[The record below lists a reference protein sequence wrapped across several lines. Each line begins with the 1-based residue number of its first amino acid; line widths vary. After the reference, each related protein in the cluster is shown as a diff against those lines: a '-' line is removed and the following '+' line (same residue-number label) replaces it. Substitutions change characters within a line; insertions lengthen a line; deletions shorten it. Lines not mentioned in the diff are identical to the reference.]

1 MSVSRV
7 LIANRGEIACRV
19 IATCRR
25 MGLLSVAV
33 YSDADAGALHARLA
47 DDAVR
52 IGPAEAARSYLDADA
67 VIAAALSSGADAI
80 HPGYGFLSERAVL
93 PRLCEAHGL
102 VWIGPSAACIER
114 MGSKIEAKRIA
125 RDAGIACVPGYDG
138 DDQSDERLAREAAS
152 IGDPVLVKASAG
164 GGGRGMRRVMAADG
178 LADALASAR
187 AEAQAAFG
195 SPVLLLEKLIG
206 RPRHLEVQ
214 LAGDKHGNLVHLFE
228 RECSIQRNYQKVI
241 EEAPAPN
248 LAEPVRQ
255 RLFEAAVRLGRAIG
269 YDSLGT
275 AEFILEDGDD
285 APWFLEMNTR
295 LQVEHPVTEQVT
307 GLDLV
312 EWQIRIARGER
323 LPLQQPEIMLRGAA
337 IEARLNAEDPAH
349 DYRPGTGTLLRFD
362 AAPVNQA
369 GAEGIRIETGVEA
382 GSVVTPHYDSL
393 LAKVIATAPDRA
405 EAAQHLAAALG
416 RLVVLGVPCNQA
428 FLRDIV
434 AHPAFRAGRLTTRFL
449 DEAFAG
455 GWQPPAAHPK
465 LVRDAA
471 VAAWLLSIERSAP
484 GPWATLGGFRITEPA
499 GRPARLFLEVHDGA
513 EIQAVTVTGSAARFA
528 VDGGEAAEATVC
540 EAMGRDGI
548 VTLRSRTRTARFAT
562 VQDGG
567 AILLSADGCVHT
579 RRVAP
584 VVEAVTGPKTAAGGP
599 RLTAPMPGLVV
610 AVEVA
615 AGDRVEAGQVA
626 VTMEAMKVVMRLP
639 APVAGRVLRVACAPA
654 DTVKNGDL
662 LIEIEPDGGA

>member
-25 MGLLSVAV
+25 MSLASVAV
-33 YSDADAGALHARLA
+33 FCAAAGGARHPRWG

-67 VIAAALSSGADAI
+67 VIAAALASGADAI
-80 HPGYGFLSERAVL
+80 HPGYGFLSERTAL

-102 VWIGPSAACIER
+102 TWIGPSATCIER
-114 MGSKIEAKRIA
+114 MGSKVEAKRIA

-138 DDQSDERLAREAAS
+138 DDQSDARLAREAAS
-152 IGDPVLVKASAG
+152 IGYPVLVKASAG
-164 GGGRGMRRVMAADG
+164 GGGRGMRRVLAADG

-195 SPVLLLEKLIG
+195 SPVLLLEKLIE

-214 LAGDKHGNLVHLFE
+214 LAGDRHGNLVHLFE

-255 RLFEAAVRLGRAIG
+255 RLFDAAVRLGRAIG

-285 APWFLEMNTR
+285 TPWFLEMNTR

-312 EWQIRIARGER
+312 EWQIRIARGEC
-323 LPLQQPEIMLRGAA
+323 LPLQQQDIVLRGAA

-349 DYRPGTGTLLRFD
+349 DYRPGTGTLLRFES
-362 AAPVNQA
+362 AKS
-369 GAEGIRIETGVEA
+369 EGIRVETGVEA

-393 LAKVIATAPDRA
+393 LAKLIATAPDRA
-405 EAAQHLAAALG
+405 EAASCLAAALR

-428 FLRDIV
+428 FLGDIV

-449 DEAFAG
+449 EEAFAG
-455 GWQPPAAHPK
+455 GWQPPATDPA
-465 LVRDAA
+465 LLRDAA
-471 VAAWLLSIERSAP
+471 IAAWLLSVERSAP
-484 GPWATLGGFRITEPA
+484 GPWATLGGFRVSEPA
-499 GRPARLFLEVHDGA
+499 GRPARLFLEIHDGA

-528 VDGGEAAEATVC
+528 VAGGEAAEAET
-540 EAMGRDGI
+540 RDGI
-548 VTLRSRTRTARFAT
+548 MSLRTRTRTTRFAT
-562 VQDGG
+562 AKDGD
-567 AILLSADGCVHT
+567 AILLSMDGQVHA
-579 RRVAP
+579 RRVLP
-584 VVEAVTGPKTAAGGP
+584 VVEAVTGSKAAAGGP
-599 RLTAPMPGLVV
+599 RLTAPMPGLIV

-615 AGDRVEAGQVA
+615 PGDRVEAGQVA
-626 VTMEAMKVVMRLP
+626 VTLEAMKVVMRLP
-639 APVAGRVLRVACAPA
+639 APVAGRVLRVACAPS

-662 LIEIEPDGGA
+662 LIEIEPDGGT

>member
-1 MSVSRV
+1 VSVSRV

-25 MGLLSVAV
+25 MGLASVAV

-52 IGPAEAARSYLDADA
+52 IGPAEAARSYLDAAA
-67 VIAAALSSGADAI
+67 VVAAALSSGADAI
-80 HPGYGFLSERAVL
+80 HPGYGFLSERAAL

-102 VWIGPSAACIER
+102 TWIGPSAACIER

-125 RDAGIACVPGYDG
+125 RDAGTACVPGYDG
-138 DDQSDERLAREAAS
+138 DDQSDARLAREAAS
-152 IGDPVLVKASAG
+152 IGYPVLVKASAG
-164 GGGRGMRRVMAADG
+164 GGGRGMRRVDTADG

-195 SPVLLLEKLIG
+195 SPALLLEKLIG

-214 LAGDKHGNLVHLFE
+214 LAGDRHGNLVHLFE

-255 RLFEAAVRLGRAIG
+255 RLFDAAVRLGRAIG

-285 APWFLEMNTR
+285 TPWFLEMNTR

-323 LPLQQPEIMLRGAA
+323 LPLQQPEIVLRGVA

-349 DYRPGTGTLLRFD
+349 GYRPGTGTLLRFD
-362 AAPVNQA
+362 AAHV
-369 GAEGIRIETGVEA
+369 EGIRVETGVEA

-393 LAKVIATAPDRA
+393 LAKLIATAPGRA
-405 EAAQHLAAALG
+405 EAAQRLFAALE

-455 GWQPPAAHPK
+455 GWRPAQADPA

-471 VAAWLLSIERSAP
+471 VAAWLLSVERSAP
-484 GPWATLGGFRITEPA
+484 GPWATLGGFRVTEPA
-499 GRPARLFLEVHDGA
+499 GRPARLFLEIHDGA

-528 VDGGEAAEATVC
+528 VDNGEMAEATV
-540 EAMGRDGI
+540 RDGI
-548 VTLRSRTRTARFAT
+548 VTLRSHTRTARFAT
-562 VQDGG
+562 AQDGD
-567 AILLSADGCVHT
+567 AILLSADGRVHT
-579 RRVAP
+579 RRVLP
-584 VVEAVTGPKTAAGGP
+584 VVEAVTGPKAAAGGP
-599 RLTAPMPGLVV
+599 RLTAPMPGLIV

-615 AGDRVEAGQVA
+615 PGDRVEAGQLA

-639 APVAGRVLRVACAPA
+639 TPVSGRVLRVACAPS

-662 LIEIEPDGGA
+662 LIEIAEGDA

>member
-1 MSVSRV
+1 MSASRV
-7 LIANRGEIACRV
+7 LIANRGEIACRI

-25 MGLLSVAV
+25 MGLASVAV
-33 YSDADAGALHARLA
+33 YSDADEGALHTRLA
-47 DDAVR
+47 DDALR

-67 VIAAALSSGADAI
+67 VVAAALQSGADAI
-80 HPGYGFLSERAVL
+80 HPGYGFLSERVVL
-93 PRLCEAHGL
+93 PRMCEAHGL
-102 VWIGPSAACIER
+102 TWIGPSAACIER

-125 RDAGIACVPGYDG
+125 RGAGIACVPGYDG
-138 DDQSDERLAREAAS
+138 DDQSDERLASEAAT
-152 IGDPVLVKASAG
+152 IGYPVLVKASAG
-164 GGGRGMRRVMAADG
+164 GGGRGMRRVAAADR
-178 LADALASAR
+178 LAEALASAR

-195 SPVLLLEKLIG
+195 SPVLLLEKLIQ

-214 LAGDKHGNLVHLFE
+214 LAGDRHGNLVHLFE
-228 RECSIQRNYQKVI
+228 RECSIQRSYQKVI

-275 AEFILEDGDD
+275 AEFILEEGDD
-285 APWFLEMNTR
+285 TPWFLEMNTR

-323 LPLQQPEIMLRGAA
+323 LPLQQAGIVLRGVA

-362 AAPVNQA
+362 APRADDA
-369 GAEGIRIETGVEA
+369 GGGGIRIDTGVEA
-382 GSVVTPHYDSL
+382 RSVVTPHYDSL

-405 EAAQHLAAALG
+405 EAASRLTAALD

-449 DEAFAG
+449 DEVFAG
-455 GWQPPAAHPK
+455 GWRPPEADPA
-465 LVRDAA
+465 LVRD
-471 VAAWLLSIERSAP
+471 VAIATWLLTVERSAP
-484 GPWATLGGFRITEPA
+484 GPWAALGGFRVMEQA
-499 GRPARLFLEVHDGA
+499 GRPARLFLEVHDDTGS
-513 EIQAVTVTGSAARFA
+513 QPVTVTGSAASFA
-528 VDGGEAAEATVC
+528 VEDGEAAGAT
-540 EAMGRDGI
+540 MRDGT
-548 VTLRSRTRTARFAT
+548 VTLRSRTRMARFSTARHE
-562 VQDGG
+562 G
-567 AILLSADGCVHT
+567 AILLSASGQTHT
-579 RRVAP
+579 RRVVP
-584 VVEAVTGPKTAAGGP
+584 VVEAASGPRATVGGP

-610 AVEVA
+610 AVQA
-615 AGDRVEAGQVA
+615 AEGDRVEAGQIIV
-626 VTMEAMKVVMRLP
+626 VMEAMKVIMRLP
-639 APVAGRVLRVACAPA
+639 APVAGRVLRVACAA
-654 DTVKNGDL
+654 AETVKGGDL